1 MVDFKIEPSV
11 MASQAKNMRSLG
23 QEINT
28 QLTTAYQ
35 SIENMHSV
43 WYGKRYGELVVAFNN
58 IIPSINSLLQVV
70 VKTIPSQLETI
81 ANNYSQFDE
90 GVNVT
95 TVDTTEPQKI
105 VERNVPSDAGMAFDL
120 AAVSDIQK
128 SVVTNLENAKEKMN
142 EIETTYGPVASS
154 WGGEA
159 AEAFLGQFK
168 TLKAQI
174 VDSFENIKVQFSKL
188 MDQAQEDAQH
198 TEGANTVS

>member
-1 MVDFKIEPSV
+1 MVDFTIEPNV

-28 QLTTAYQ
+28 QLITAYQ

-58 IIPSINSLLQVV
+58 IIPSINSLLQIV

-120 AAVSDIQK
+120 AAVSDVQK
-128 SVVTNLENAKEKMN
+128 SVVTNLGNAKEKLN
-142 EIETTYGPVASS
+142 EIETTYDPVASS

-159 AEAFLGQFK
+159 AEAFLLPCK
-168 TLKAQI
+168 TVKEKI
-174 VDSFENIKVQFSKL
+174 VDSFENIKIQFAKL